1 MLPVKTLELNGNENT
16 FPESLGDLS
25 SEFFSLD
32 LSKLEASIMTIPLHK
47 QIDLD
52 EEEIGEEFL
61 EMILKRSSDANAG
74 LREHSVAVEKDLNQK
89 MMDILSIKAPSNV
102 DEKDTGD
109 QKFESEKNGNTYS
122 GTEKQSVNAVKAV
135 TSLALSAP
143 PLEQRQNRKPRGPR
157 TRTNNDIQEETN
169 NCDQDDMDFIEE
181 ISKSDSVPVQSN
193 SNSGKTD
200 DANKEVVSVK
210 INSSESKNL
219 EDWLDDFLDD

>member
-1 MLPVKTLELNGNENT
+1 MVSGKTSELNDNKNI

-61 EMILKRSSDANAG
+61 KMILKRSSNANAG
-74 LREHSVAVEKDLNQK
+74 NLEHSVAVEKDLNQK
-89 MMDILSIKAPSNV
+89 MMDILSIKAPSNI
-102 DEKDTGD
+102 DEKDTD
-109 QKFESEKNGNTYS
+109 DKKLESEEKVNTS
-122 GTEKQSVNAVKAV
+122 SESETHSVNEVKAV
-135 TSLALSAP
+135 TSLSQSAP

-157 TRTNNDIQEETN
+157 TRTNNDNQEETN
-169 NCDQDDMDFIEE
+169 KCDQDDIDFIEE
-181 ISKSDSVPVQSN
+181 ISKSDSVQSN
-193 SNSGKTD
+193 SDSGKTD
-200 DANKEVVSVK
+200 EAKNEVVSVK

>member
-1 MLPVKTLELNGNENT
+1 M
-16 FPESLGDLS
+16 GDLS

-61 EMILKRSSDANAG
+61 KMILKRSSNANAG
-74 LREHSVAVEKDLNQK
+74 NLEHSVAVEKDLNQK
-89 MMDILSIKAPSNV
+89 MMDILSIKAPSNI
-102 DEKDTGD
+102 DEKDTD
-109 QKFESEKNGNTYS
+109 DKKLESEKKVNTS
-122 GTEKQSVNAVKAV
+122 SESETHSVNEVKAM
-135 TSLALSAP
+135 TSLSLSAP

-157 TRTNNDIQEETN
+157 TGTNNDNQEETN
-169 NCDQDDMDFIEE
+169 KYDQDDIDFIEE
-181 ISKSDSVPVQSN
+181 ISKSDSVQS
-193 SNSGKTD
+193 SSDSGKTD
-200 DANKEVVSVK
+200 EAKNEVVSVK

>member
-1 MLPVKTLELNGNENT
+1 MVSGKTLELNDNKNI

-61 EMILKRSSDANAG
+61 EMIVKRSSNANAG
-74 LREHSVAVEKDLNQK
+74 IREHSVAVEKDLNQK
-89 MMDILSIKAPSNV
+89 MMDILSIKAPSNI
-102 DEKDTGD
+102 DEKDTD
-109 QKFESEKNGNTYS
+109 NKKLNSEKKVNTS
-122 GTEKQSVNAVKAV
+122 SEAEAHSVNEVKAV
-135 TSLALSAP
+135 TSLSQSAP

-157 TRTNNDIQEETN
+157 TRTNNDNQEETN
-169 NCDQDDMDFIEE
+169 KCDQDDIDFIEV
-181 ISKSDSVPVQSN
+181 ISKSDSVQSN
-193 SNSGKTD
+193 SDSGKTD
-200 DANKEVVSVK
+200 EAKNEVVSVK

>member
-1 MLPVKTLELNGNENT
+1 MLQVKTLELYGNENT

-61 EMILKRSSDANAG
+61 EMILKRSSNANAG

-102 DEKDTGD
+102 DEKDAD
-109 QKFESEKNGNTYS
+109 VKKLSENKGNTSS

-169 NCDQDDMDFIEE
+169 KCDQDDIDFIEE

-210 INSSESKNL
+210 INSSESENL

>member
-1 MLPVKTLELNGNENT
+1 MVSGNTSELNDNKNI

-61 EMILKRSSDANAG
+61 EMIVKRSSNANAG
-74 LREHSVAVEKDLNQK
+74 IREHSVAVEKDLNQK
-89 MMDILSIKAPSNV
+89 MMDILSLKAPSNI
-102 DEKDTGD
+102 DEKDTYD
-109 QKFESEKNGNTYS
+109 KKLESEKKVNTSS
-122 GTEKQSVNAVKAV
+122 GTQTHSVDEVKAV
-135 TSLALSAP
+135 SSLSQSAP

-157 TRTNNDIQEETN
+157 TRTNNDNQEETN
-169 NCDQDDMDFIEE
+169 KCDQDDIDFIEE
-181 ISKSDSVPVQSN
+181 ISKSDSVQTN
-193 SNSGKTD
+193 SDSGKND
-200 DANKEVVSVK
+200 EAKNEVVSVK

>member
-1 MLPVKTLELNGNENT
+1 MFVLEHNDNKNI

-61 EMILKRSSDANAG
+61 EMIVKRSSNANAG
-74 LREHSVAVEKDLNQK
+74 IREHSVAVEKDLNQK
-89 MMDILSIKAPSNV
+89 MMDILSLKAPSNI
-102 DEKDTGD
+102 DEKDTYD
-109 QKFESEKNGNTYS
+109 KKLESEKKVNTSS
-122 GTEKQSVNAVKAV
+122 GTQTHSVNEVKAV
-135 TSLALSAP
+135 TSLSQSAP

-157 TRTNNDIQEETN
+157 TRTNNDNQEETN
-169 NCDQDDMDFIEE
+169 KCDQDDIDFIEE
-181 ISKSDSVPVQSN
+181 ISKSDSVQS
-193 SNSGKTD
+193 SSDSGKTD
-200 DANKEVVSVK
+200 EAKNEVVSVK

>member
-1 MLPVKTLELNGNENT
+1 MVSGKTSELNDNKNI

-61 EMILKRSSDANAG
+61 EMILKRSSNANAG
-74 LREHSVAVEKDLNQK
+74 ILEHSVKVEKDLNQK
-89 MMDILSIKAPSNV
+89 MMDILSIKAPSNI
-102 DEKDTGD
+102 DEKDTD
-109 QKFESEKNGNTYS
+109 DKKLESEKKVNTSS
-122 GTEKQSVNAVKAV
+122 GTQTHSVNEVKAV
-135 TSLALSAP
+135 TSLSQSAP

-157 TRTNNDIQEETN
+157 TRTNNDNQEETN
-169 NCDQDDMDFIEE
+169 KCDQDDIDFIEE
-181 ISKSDSVPVQSN
+181 ISKSDSVQSN
-193 SNSGKTD
+193 SDSGKTD
-200 DANKEVVSVK
+200 EAKNEVVSVK

>member
-1 MLPVKTLELNGNENT
+1 MVWGNTLKLNDNKNI

-61 EMILKRSSDANAG
+61 EMILKRSSNANTG
-74 LREHSVAVEKDLNQK
+74 IREHSVAVEKDLNQK
-89 MMDILSIKAPSNV
+89 MMDILSIKAPSNI
-102 DEKDTGD
+102 DEKDTD
-109 QKFESEKNGNTYS
+109 DKKFESEKKVITSS
-122 GTEKQSVNAVKAV
+122 GTQTHSVNEVKAV
-135 TSLALSAP
+135 TSLSQSAP

-157 TRTNNDIQEETN
+157 TRTNNDNQEETN
-169 NCDQDDMDFIEE
+169 KCDQDDIDFIEE
-181 ISKSDSVPVQSN
+181 ISKSDSVQSN
-193 SNSGKTD
+193 SDSGKTD
-200 DANKEVVSVK
+200 EAKNEVVSVK

>member
-1 MLPVKTLELNGNENT
+1 
-16 FPESLGDLS
+16 
-25 SEFFSLD
+25 
-32 LSKLEASIMTIPLHK
+32 MTIPLHK

-61 EMILKRSSDANAG
+61 EMILKRSSNANAG

-89 MMDILSIKAPSNV
+89 MMDILSIKAPSN
-102 DEKDTGD
+102 EKDTED
-109 QKFESEKNGNTYS
+109 QKFELEKKGNTSS

-169 NCDQDDMDFIEE
+169 KCDQDDIDFIEE